1 MGDGG
6 TKASGQRNATLAR
19 VTTSDVHYLARQ
31 PIFDKKMRVIG
42 YELLQR
48 SAPGESRD
56 LDDEQMTLAVT
67 AKALIG
73 FGFDRL
79 VGNALAFVNT
89 PAGYLDAD
97 IYRVLPADRTVLE
110 VLERVEVTPSVV
122 KNLLRAR
129 DDGYQ
134 LALDDFQGG
143 TAQEQLLG
151 LVDIVKVDL
160 MGLNPARLRAVF
172 AMLKKKAPQARL
184 LAEKVETAAELT
196 LVKSLGAELFQGFFF
211 ATPTVMTASKVPAD
225 AMVLLELAGSL
236 DGDDL
241 DLQRVARV
249 LSHEPRMTFR
259 LLQLV
264 NSASVGL
271 AQRIDSVER
280 ATAMLGAD
288 QLRRLVLLL
297 MMTTAGQG
305 PDEVVNLA
313 VVRAKMAETLAP
325 VYNVNPAT
333 AFTTGMLSMSDVAFA
348 SPMETLVEQL
358 PLSDAIREA
367 LVHRTGDLGRLLDDV
382 VAYERGTIALEPTQ
396 RRMFVTAYASALA
409 AANELRQAIATPG
422 T

>member
-6 TKASGQRNATLAR
+6 TKGSGQRNATLAR

-110 VLERVEVTPSVV
+110 VLERVEVTPTVV
-122 KNLLRAR
+122 KNVLRAR

-333 AFTTGMLSMSDVAFA
+333 AFTTGMLSMSDVAFS

-367 LVHRTGDLGRLLDDV
+367 LVHRSGDLGRLLDDV
-382 VAYERGTIALEPTQ
+382 VAYERGTIALEPAQ

-409 AANELRQAIATPG
+409 AANELRQAIATP
-422 T
+422 TR

>member
-1 MGDGG
+1 MGDGD

-211 ATPTVMTASKVPAD
+211 ATPTVLTASKVPAD

-325 VYNVNPAT
+325 IYNVNPAT
-333 AFTTGMLSMSDVAFA
+333 AFTTGMLSMSDVAFS

-382 VAYERGTIALEPTQ
+382 VAYERGTIALEPAQ

-422 T
+422 A